1 MSAED
6 DVKMIDVGDKADTDR
21 EAIAVGSIEVS
32 PGTREKVVSGELVKG
47 NVFSVART
55 AGILAAKKTSELLPL
70 CHPLPI
76 TNVEVDIEPGNSD
89 LSVEVRVNYRGKTGV
104 EMEALTGCSVALLTI
119 YDMVKNEERGMKI
132 NEVKLLEK
140 SGGQSGDWKR
150 GT

>member
-1 MSAED
+1 MSAEH
-6 DVKMIDVGDKADTDR
+6 DVKMIDVGDKSDTDR
-21 EAIAVGSIEVS
+21 EAVAAGYIEMS
-32 PGTREKVVSGELVKG
+32 PQTREKVVSGELVKG
-47 NVFSVART
+47 NVLSVART
-55 AGILAAKKTSELLPL
+55 AGIMAAKKTSELLPL

-76 TNVEVDIEPGNSD
+76 TNVEVDIEPDNSG

-119 YDMVKNEERGMKI
+119 YDMVKNQERGMRIK
-132 NEVKLLEK
+132 EVKLLEK

>member
-1 MSAED
+1 MSTGD
-6 DVKMIDVGDKADTDR
+6 DVKMIDVGDKSDTDR
-21 EAIAVGSIEVS
+21 EAVAAGHIEMS
-32 PGTREKVVSGELVKG
+32 PQTREKVVSGELVKG
-47 NVFSVART
+47 NVLSVART
-55 AGILAAKKTSELLPL
+55 AGIMAAKKTSELLPL

-76 TNVEVDIEPGNSD
+76 TNVEVDIEPDNSG

-119 YDMVKNEERGMKI
+119 YDMVKNQERGMRIK
-132 NEVKLLEK
+132 EVKLLEK